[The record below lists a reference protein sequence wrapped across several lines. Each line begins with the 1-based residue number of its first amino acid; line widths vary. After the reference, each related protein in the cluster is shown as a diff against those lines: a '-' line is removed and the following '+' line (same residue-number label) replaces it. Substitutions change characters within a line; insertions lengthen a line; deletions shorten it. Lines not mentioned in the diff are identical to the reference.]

1 MSQTQTPPTPA
12 PTGTGADFTAIFSS
26 ILGNLGGVRPGGQPG
41 QGPPIIVTGQRET
54 DYTGII
60 FLGII
65 FAVVFIAIYRK

>member
-1 MSQTQTPPTPA
+1 MSQTTTPPKEI
-12 PTGTGADFTAIFSS
+12 DVNYTAIFRS
-26 ILGNLGGVRPGGQPG
+26 ILGNLGGVKPGGQPG

-54 DYTGII
+54 DYTGLI